1 MNFRRWLIKQCD
13 RCDNVG
19 GLGVLAY
26 HDRDFPS
33 MASWREYKN
42 YLYGRDSAE
51 EVFEG
56 FEQAWDEYW
65 EQEWGEAFCRWQ
77 TLKIF
82 QGRQKRLVQVIRH
95 YVRRMMTKEQ
105 SFDRNRRG

>member
-26 HDRDFPS
+26 LDRDFPS

-42 YLYGRDSAE
+42 YLYGRDNA
-51 EVFEG
+51 EG
-56 FEQAWDEYW
+56 FSYP
-65 EQEWGEAFCRWQ
+65 
-77 TLKIF
+77 
-82 QGRQKRLVQVIRH
+82 RLFLSKDCSFGHHAPDIMPYNLH
-95 YVRRMMTKEQ
+95 Q
-105 SFDRNRRG
+105 SF

>member
-1 MNFRRWLIKQCD
+1 MNFTSWLIKQRD
-13 RCDNVG
+13 RCDRIG
-19 GLGVLAY
+19 GLGLLVYL
-26 HDRDFPS
+26 DKSFPH

-77 TLKIF
+77 TLRNIS
-82 QGRQKRLVQVIRH
+82 RASKRLVQVIRH
-95 YVRRMMTKEQ
+95 YVRRMMT
-105 SFDRNRRG
+105 RRTVFR